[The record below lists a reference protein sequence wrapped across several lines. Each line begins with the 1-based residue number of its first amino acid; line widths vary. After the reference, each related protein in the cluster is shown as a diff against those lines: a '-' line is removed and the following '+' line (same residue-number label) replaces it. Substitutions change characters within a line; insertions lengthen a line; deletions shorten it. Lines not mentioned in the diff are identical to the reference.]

1 LACGGE
7 VTESGAAVMTGPP
20 GRQSTGPSRVWY
32 WVAGAAVVAAVV
44 WLGVGI
50 FLGIRAFSRQVEGFQ
65 RVPIPGQAE
74 LRLDE
79 PGGYTV
85 YYEGLGAADE
95 QVTIPSFSV
104 SVTPV
109 GRDQEIPIRPYGGS
123 STYTVGGQSGRAV
136 GTFRIDAPGAYLVR
150 TDGDTAGQPQVA
162 IGASIGPA
170 IGRTV
175 ALTVP
180 VALLLFFGG
189 GALALVV
196 AVRRRKTPGQPPAPA
211 SWTQPA
217 VPAGW
222 FADPSRQ
229 HEHRYWDGQRWTERV
244 ADRGAEAVDPM

>member
-1 LACGGE
+1 
-7 VTESGAAVMTGPP
+7 MTGPP

-85 YYEGLGAADE
+85 YYEGVGAADE

-109 GRDQEIPIRPYGGS
+109 GREEEVPIHPYGGS
-123 STYTVGGQSGRAV
+123 SIYSIGGHSGRAV
-136 GTFRIDAPGAYLVR
+136 GTFRIDAPGTYLVR

-162 IGASIGPA
+162 IGDSIGPA

-180 VALLLFFGG
+180 AALILFLGG

-196 AVRRRKTPGQPPAPA
+196 AVRRRKAPGRRPARA
-211 SWTQPA
+211 SCTQA
-217 VPAGW
+217 TVPAGW
-222 FADPSRQ
+222 FADPSRR
-229 HEHRYWDGQRWTERV
+229 HELR
-244 ADRGAEAVDPM
+244 

>member
-1 LACGGE
+1 
-7 VTESGAAVMTGPP
+7 MTGEP
-20 GRQSTGPSRVWY
+20 GRQPTGPSRVWY

-44 WLGVGI
+44 WVGVGI

-85 YYEGLGAADE
+85 YYEGVGAADE
-95 QVTIPSFSV
+95 QVTIPSLSV

-109 GRDQEIPIRPYGGS
+109 GREEEVPIHPYGGS
-123 STYTVGGQSGRAV
+123 SIYSVGGHSGRAV
-136 GTFRIDAPGAYLVR
+136 GTFRIDAPGGYLVR
-150 TDGDTAGQPQVA
+150 TDGDAVGQPQVA

-180 VALLLFFGG
+180 AALILFFGG
-189 GALALVV
+189 GVLALVV
-196 AVRRRKTPGQPPAPA
+196 AVRRRQAPGQRPAPA
-211 SWTQPA
+211 SWTPPT

-222 FADPSRQ
+222 FADPTRR
-229 HEHRYWDGQRWTERV
+229 HELRYWNGQRWTERV
-244 ADRGAEAVDPM
+244 ADRGTEAVDPV